1 MRFTERLVRVV
12 LMAVLC
18 FGAIAPVALAEDGGG
33 TGSGTGGGTKLPTLV
48 GISVHSVTHQ
58 SAVAVFA
65 YTNNIGAQGSHNTQ
79 FFYAT
84 DSSGAPVPFTVKYW
98 PSPSDA
104 RKREFE
110 LRLSGLAPE
119 SSYTVGVRAG
129 VLANNGL
136 TSPSSGSKT
145 FTTAAAPVVQPPS
158 DPPPPVTPSNPVPS
172 PTAPSAPNS
181 AAPKPTAPT
190 SGAQQPPAP
199 RAPDSGT
206 VTDENAIGTPGASGT
221 ESGGNVPAWTD
232 ASPTTG
238 TVGPAGDVPG
248 SGGGTGGGKDQ
259 PLAVDYSTPSNGE
272 RNVAVDTTIVVKFT
286 KNVVYLAVRDAN
298 MKAFSLWNGEEQ
310 VPIEILMVDDQLDFE
325 NRNFV
330 TIRPLQALEEAT
342 RYVLRIDDTITSKST
357 SVMVAP
363 VEIVFYTVGY
373 QTVSPWLIVAGAT
386 LLLAGAAG
394 VAVWK
399 RRGSQAV
406 EEVPGA
412 DVVSSPVDEQG

>member
-1 MRFTERLVRVV
+1 M
-12 LMAVLC
+12 
-18 FGAIAPVALAEDGGG
+18 
-33 TGSGTGGGTKLPTLV
+33 
-48 GISVHSVTHQ
+48 THQ

-84 DSSGAPVPFTVKYW
+84 DSSGDPVSFTVKYW

-145 FTTAAAPVVQPPS
+145 FTTAAAPVTQPPS
-158 DPPPPVTPSNPVPS
+158 DPPPLTPQDPVPS
-172 PTAPSAPNS
+172 PAQPI
-181 AAPKPTAPT
+181 APKPTTPEPAAPT
-190 SGAQQPPAP
+190 QQPQMQPP
-199 RAPDSGT
+199 PSGNT
-206 VTDENAIGTPGASGT
+206 VTGGSTAGTPETPDA
-221 ESGGNVPAWTD
+221 EPDGNVPAWTD

-238 TVGPAGDVPG
+238 TVEVVGDEPG
-248 SGGGTGGGKDQ
+248 SGGGTGGGKDR
-259 PLAVDYSTPSNGE
+259 PLAVEYSTPADGE
-272 RNVAVDTTIVVKFT
+272 RNVAVDVEIVVKFS

-298 MKAFSLWNGEEQ
+298 MKAFSLWNGDVQ
-310 VPIEILMVDDQLDFE
+310 VPLEILMVDDQLDFE

-330 TIRPLQALEEAT
+330 TIRPLKPLEEAT
-342 RYVLRIDDTITSKST
+342 RYVLKIDDTITSKST

-373 QTVSPWLIVAGAT
+373 QAVSPWAIVGGAV
-386 LLLAGAAG
+386 LLLAGTAG
-394 VAVWK
+394 VAIW
-399 RRGSQAV
+399 RRRRSTAGA
-406 EEVPGA
+406 EVSDA
-412 DVVSSPVDEQG
+412 DVVSNPADEQG